1 MHPYLALET
10 VKQWHGQARTQS
22 MMEAGKLKDATLDE
36 AQANYRTAVENGGAQ
51 IFKAMGL
58 GEEAVNT
65 SFKGTT
71 STSRIGGVDLSDIGA
86 RRRQASQL
94 RVLQAHTLAG
104 RVSRQLCRSRQ
115 ALAR

>member
-71 STSRIGGVDLSDIGA
+71 STSRIGGVDLSDI
-86 RRRQASQL
+86 ASETASMRPESSNEKAKL
-94 RVLQAHTLAG
+94 INYG
-104 RVSRQLCRSRQ
+104 YYKPIP
-115 ALAR
+115 